1 MGYFSQGMESS
12 RPVVGNKTPQ
22 FQDIS
27 SAARAAEA
35 NDPFRRAL
43 GSAGDLAD
51 IQREKAEKEER
62 ERKAALAA
70 KGLTDTQTQKKD
82 TGFFSKLFGG

>member
-1 MGYFSQGMESS
+1 MGYFSQGTSAPS
-12 RPVVGNKTPQ
+12 VSVGNKTPQ

-35 NDPFRRAL
+35 NDPLRRAL

-51 IQREKAEKEER
+51 IQREKADKEE
-62 ERKAALAA
+62 EDRKAALIA
-70 KGLTDTQTQKKD
+70 KGIDPAAQPKEA
-82 TGFFSKLFGG
+82 GFFSKLFGG

>member
-12 RPVVGNKTPQ
+12 GPVVGNRAPQ
-22 FQDIS
+22 FVDIS
-27 SAARAAEA
+27 AAARSAEA
-35 NDPFRRAL
+35 NDPLRVAL
-43 GSAGDLAD
+43 GAAGDAAD
-51 IQREKAEKEER
+51 ERTERLEREER

-70 KGLTDTQTQKKD
+70 KGLPDTQTQKKD

>member
-35 NDPFRRAL
+35 DDPLRRAL

-51 IQREKAEKEER
+51 IQREKAEKEE
-62 ERKAALAA
+62 EDRKAALIA
-70 KGLTDTQTQKKD
+70 KGIDPAAQPKEA
-82 TGFFSKLFGG
+82 GFFSKIFGG

>member
-1 MGYFSQGMESS
+1 MGYFSQGMESP

-22 FQDIS
+22 FQDVS

-35 NDPFRRAL
+35 NDPLRRAL

-51 IQREKAEKEER
+51 IQREKAEKEE
-62 ERKAALAA
+62 EDRKAALIA
-70 KGLTDTQTQKKD
+70 KGIDPAAQPKEA
-82 TGFFSKLFGG
+82 GFFSKLFGG

>member
-22 FQDIS
+22 FVDVS

-35 NDPFRRAL
+35 NDPLRRAL

-51 IQREKAEKEER
+51 IQREKAEKEE
-62 ERKAALAA
+62 EDRKAALLANGIDPAA
-70 KGLTDTQTQKKD
+70 QPKEA
-82 TGFFSKLFGG
+82 GFFSKLFGG

>member
-1 MGYFSQGMESS
+1 MGYLSQGMESS
-12 RPVVGNKTPQ
+12 GPVVGNKTPQ
-22 FQDIS
+22 CQDIG

-51 IQREKAEKEER
+51 IQREKEER
-62 ERKAALAA
+62 ERKAALIA
-70 KGLTDTQTQKKD
+70 KGIDPAAQPKEA
-82 TGFFSKLFGG
+82 GFFSKIFGG

>member
-51 IQREKAEKEER
+51 IQREKAEKEE
-62 ERKAALAA
+62 EDRKAALIA
-70 KGLTDTQTQKKD
+70 KGIDPAAQPKEA
-82 TGFFSKLFGG
+82 GFFSKLFGG

>member
-1 MGYFSQGMESS
+1 MESS
-12 RPVVGNKTPQ
+12 GPVVGNRAPQ
-22 FQDIS
+22 FQDIG

-51 IQREKAEKEER
+51 IQREKAEKEE
-62 ERKAALAA
+62 EDRKAALIA
-70 KGLTDTQTQKKD
+70 KGIDPAAQPKEA
-82 TGFFSKLFGG
+82 GFFSKIFGG